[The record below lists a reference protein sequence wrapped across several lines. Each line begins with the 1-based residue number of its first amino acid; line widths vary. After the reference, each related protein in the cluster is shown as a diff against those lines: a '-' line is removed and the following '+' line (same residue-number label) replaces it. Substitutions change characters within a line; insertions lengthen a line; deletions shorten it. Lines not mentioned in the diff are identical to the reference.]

1 MKSNVE
7 NSFEAEIADEYAK
20 YESLSDEELIVEIKE
35 KENTA
40 ALDYLI
46 HRYRSFVRA
55 KARSY
60 FLIGADREDII
71 QEGMIGFYK
80 AVRDFKSDKLSS
92 FHAFAELCVT
102 RQIITAIKTAT
113 RQKHIPLN
121 SYISLNK
128 PIYDED
134 SDRTL
139 LDVISGVK
147 VADPEELIISR
158 EEFLAIEKKMSEILS
173 ELEWQVLMAYLDG
186 KSYQEIATSLD
197 RHVKSIDNALQRV
210 KRKLERYVASRGEAI
225 DIGTVYRGLS
235 TLDRN
240 IKSVNHKMHNRAS
253 DEEASLNFGGD
264 AMRKI
269 NREKIL
275 SNGFEV
281 DGENFIRRQK
291 ISDMTLTIIIDK
303 RGSVTTKL
311 FDADGEP
318 YTLHLVEGASG
329 SFVGAIK
336 AEYEC
341 IMKNIFEQCF
351 DEENFKA
358 AQTLKLIEYI
368 REKFSGE
375 PEFLWEK
382 FPNFAVFR
390 RKDNR
395 KWYAVIMTITKN
407 KLGLDGAEEI
417 EILNLRIKPEDL
429 DKIFD
434 GEKYFRGWHM
444 NKKSWL
450 TIRLDETLT
459 FDEIIARLEES
470 YRLAKKK

>member
-1 MKSNVE
+1 
-7 NSFEAEIADEYAK
+7 
-20 YESLSDEELIVEIKE
+20 
-35 KENTA
+35 
-40 ALDYLI
+40 
-46 HRYRSFVRA
+46 
-55 KARSY
+55 
-60 FLIGADREDII
+60 
-71 QEGMIGFYK
+71 
-80 AVRDFKSDKLSS
+80 
-92 FHAFAELCVT
+92 
-102 RQIITAIKTAT
+102 
-113 RQKHIPLN
+113 
-121 SYISLNK
+121 
-128 PIYDED
+128 
-134 SDRTL
+134 
-139 LDVISGVK
+139 
-147 VADPEELIISR
+147 
-158 EEFLAIEKKMSEILS
+158 
-173 ELEWQVLMAYLDG
+173 
-186 KSYQEIATSLD
+186 
-197 RHVKSIDNALQRV
+197 
-210 KRKLERYVASRGEAI
+210 
-225 DIGTVYRGLS
+225 
-235 TLDRN
+235 
-240 IKSVNHKMHNRAS
+240 
-253 DEEASLNFGGD
+253 
-264 AMRKI
+264 MRKI